1 MQQTATTGLV
11 LRQVKVGE
19 ADQILTLLTPDLGVV
34 SASARGSLRPKNR
47 LFSGCGLFC
56 YSEFVLTQGRSSW
69 FVDSAQ
75 IKRGFHGLALSV
87 EGMSLAMYLAEIA
100 AALAP
105 APPESAAHLRLL
117 LNTLYL
123 IGAQKRPLFQLK
135 ASYEL
140 RAMTLSGYMPQLLAC
155 AACGRYDGG
164 DFYLDP
170 AEGTLLCADCAQKA
184 RRAPNLDAG
193 ALYALRHICLAEDGK
208 LFNFT
213 LSAPSLQRLG
223 RVSER
228 YLLAHL
234 DQGPKTLDFLKTLG
248 GF

>member
-19 ADQILTLLTPDLGVV
+19 ADQILTILTPDLGVI

-47 LFSGCGLFC
+47 LFSACGLFC
-56 YSEFVLTQGRSSW
+56 YSEFVITQGRSSY

-75 IKRGFHGLALSV
+75 IKRSFYGLSRSV

-100 AALAP
+100 AALSP
-105 APPESAAHLRLL
+105 ALPESAEHLRLL
-117 LNTLYL
+117 LNTLYM
-123 IGAQKRPLFQLK
+123 ISEGKRPLPQLK
-135 ASYEL
+135 VIYEL
-140 RAMTLSGYMPQLLAC
+140 RAMSLSGYMPQLLAC
-155 AACGRYDGG
+155 ASCGKYDGG

-170 AEGTLLCADCAQKA
+170 TEGTLLCADCAGKINRSA
-184 RRAPNLDAG
+184 NLDAG

-213 LSAPSLQRLG
+213 LSAPSLKRLG
-223 RVSER
+223 SVGER

-234 DQGPKTLDFLKTLG
+234 GQGLKTLDFLKSLTME
-248 GF
+248 